1 MTEEAEEDRLPKA
14 EVVFK
19 RTRHVPGESEA
30 WRGIIEADAA
40 RMRERLA
47 AQRADRLAPVRRSRM
62 SNEGF

>member
-30 WRGIIEADAA
+30 WRGIS
-40 RMRERLA
+40 RPTL
-47 AQRADRLAPVRRSRM
+47 RA
-62 SNEGF
+62 